1 MLRSHTYGRHR
12 CRNTDEKPQ
21 ERKKLRNDSDL
32 EEKKRKQNYRTDGNK
47 NSHLSTTWFS
57 HVGMGFFFARELL
70 VGSGSGMR
78 DRLSTRNEWRWG
90 VYRTS
95 PRSATQKRRIR
106 DVFFSSAKET
116 AKAFDALNAL
126 FCGFDFSRVWNP
138 SNVFPFLHYSSKR
151 NFTAGWLFKTYG
163 FVSSFFSFFLSLSL
177 SLNATKEIY
186 NWHRA

>member
-1 MLRSHTYGRHR
+1 MTVIWKKRNGNKIIGQMGIRTATYPPHGFRMSEWVFFRSRALGRIWKW
-12 CRNTDEKPQ
+12 NAGSTFDEK
-21 ERKKLRNDSDL
+21 RMK
-32 EEKKRKQNYRTDGNK
+32 
-47 NSHLSTTWFS
+47 
-57 HVGMGFFFARELL
+57 M
-70 VGSGSGMR
+70 
-78 DRLSTRNEWRWG
+78 G

-163 FVSSFFSFFLSLSL
+163 FVFSFFFSLSL
-177 SLNATKEIY
+177 SVIKCYKRNLQLAPSLRIRTSHCAAFSLVLRSTEWQYVSIS
-186 NWHRA
+186 R